1 VISKTRAVRSIK
13 KLVLEAPIKVQ
24 SEMTACIAV
33 LALSNEFKG
42 QLLDTGICEILILL
56 TKGPTPEIQ
65 SNSAA
70 ALGNLSSRDE
80 RTASDDYSA
89 FNEVW
94 DEPDGGM
101 HNYLYRF
108 LTSPEVAFRHIA
120 VWTIV
125 QLLESGDGQL
135 MSNICSSPLL
145 APHIRELAISENP
158 SPSSTGG
165 TPHSADSDSG
175 RETDKTDDQGEV
187 KRLSRKILEF
197 VDDVDP
203 STSIAAAPSQRG
215 VAGPGIVGAFEKASE
230 DLWSSV
236 GEFLS

>member
-1 VISKTRAVRSIK
+1 
-13 KLVLEAPIKVQ
+13 
-24 SEMTACIAV
+24 M
-33 LALSNEFKG
+33 
-42 QLLDTGICEILILL
+42 DTGICEILILL
-56 TKGPTPEIQ
+56 TKAPTPEIQ

-101 HNYLYRF
+101 HNYLHRF

-125 QLLESGDGQL
+125 QLLDSGDSQL
-135 MSNICSSPLL
+135 ISNICSSPLL
-145 APHIRELAISENP
+145 APRIRELAISGNP
-158 SPSSTGG
+158 TPSSTDSI
-165 TPHSADSDSG
+165 PHFADSDSG
-175 RETDKTDDQGEV
+175 RETDKTDDHQGEV
-187 KRLSRKILEF
+187 ERLSRKILEF
-197 VDDVDP
+197 IDDVNP
-203 STSIAAAPSQRG
+203 STSIAVTPLQRG
-215 VAGPGIVGAFEKASE
+215 VAGSGIVGAFEKASE

-236 GEFLS
+236 GGFLS